1 MRTYVLITL
10 NTIEYTRIL
19 LKKTVLNVKILN
31 VSMQYKVTVQIAEQ
45 LSRQMYSEHC
55 QTFKMER
62 VAKRAMLEWRC
73 AARIL
78 SGQGGGFA
86 KLGHFNKLFIKNPQ
100 WNILKSFIL
109 DTLKTTFWMTDL
121 TQRSTQL
128 GSFFPKK
135 QGRSTLSP
143 VILRQWVWLHMRQYP
158 WISLNILENAWANFF
173 DNASAL
179 NVHDHLTCLIGF
191 WRCLGFYLR
200 ASL

>member
-1 MRTYVLITL
+1 MPEYALIMSQYAHICL
-10 NTIEYTRIL
+10 NNTEYDWIYQNITE
-19 LKKTVLNVKILN
+19 KKSAECQNSECV
-31 VSMQYKVTVQIAEQ
+31 YAVQSNCTNCEQ

-55 QTFKMER
+55 QAFKMER

-100 WNILKSFIL
+100 WNILKFFIL

-121 TQRSTQL
+121 TQRSTQS

-143 VILRQWVWLHMRQYP
+143 VIVRQWVWLHMRQYP
-158 WISLNILENAWANFF
+158 
-173 DNASAL
+173 
-179 NVHDHLTCLIGF
+179 
-191 WRCLGFYLR
+191 
-200 ASL
+200 